1 MGVLSFIAS
10 MMGSIAWPVAAII
23 VVFLFRRALNQLLLS
38 LNRLKYKDFEFEFKE
53 PEFKKDLAEVEK
65 ALKPISPLA
74 LPPESTSRMAHDQL
88 YFQKL
93 AETSPRAALL
103 EAWLPFE
110 IAASRIGAELGV
122 SQPGRQ
128 IQMNQLI
135 NGLEREGMLN
145 VHEAN
150 AIIRLRVI
158 RNNVV
163 HSDSDDISP
172 TSIVEYTSLLQNVT
186 KSMERRINVIEAII
200 KEVIESGKVKGIPEE
215 MKGEINR
222 DWLKNDM
229 KRRIK
234 EKIEELYEDKI
245 NENEI
250 YEEVI
255 DEIAEI
261 SVKNIKILTQPG
273 SVRTELN
280 ANDFEKLW
288 KEIKTKSKI
297 KILLSE

>member
-1 MGVLSFIAS
+1 MDWLSFIAS
-10 MMGSIAWPVAAII
+10 IFGSFAWPLAAII
-23 VVFLFRRALNQLLLS
+23 VAFLFRKALNQLLPGLD
-38 LNRLKYKDFEFEFKE
+38 RLKYKDLELEFR
-53 PEFKKDLAEVEK
+53 KDLAEAEK
-65 ALKPISPLA
+65 ALKPTSQPA
-74 LPPESTSRMAHDQL
+74 LPSKSTARMTHNQL

-93 AETSPRAALL
+93 AEASPRAALL

-122 SQPGRQ
+122 SKPGRQ

-135 NGLEREGMLN
+135 DGLESEGILN
-145 VHEAN
+145 NNEAN

-163 HSDSDDISP
+163 HSDSINISP

-186 KSMERRINVIEAII
+186 KSMEQRINVIEAII
-200 KEVIESGKVKGIPEE
+200 KEVIKSGKVNGIPEK
-215 MKGEINR
+215 MKGEINE

-234 EKIEELYEDKI
+234 ESIEELYENKI
-245 NENEI
+245 NENGI
-250 YEEVI
+250 YEKVI
-255 DEIAEI
+255 DEIAEM

-273 SVRTELN
+273 SVRTEF
-280 ANDFEKLW
+280 NDDDFKILW
-288 KEIKTKSKI
+288 NEIKTKSKI
-297 KILLSE
+297 KKLLSE